1 MRSGIGLVLGGL
13 LIRIVVLV
21 LVEDLLVDLLGLVL
35 VIDGDVVG
43 VNCVVNVGNI
53 LWRLVLLTTLPL
65 CLGVV
70 IDRSEFWRLLGFLRF
85 LIRILRLVGA
95 LILRIWLGL
104 LDRHVVHGESIL
116 NGGSLHVGLLHH

>member
-1 MRSGIGLVLGGL
+1 MGLRSRIGLVLGGM

-21 LVEDLLVDLLGLVL
+21 LVEDLLVDLLGLVF

-53 LWRLVLLTTLPL
+53 LWRLVLLTTLRL

-70 IDRSEFWRLLGFLRF
+70 IDRPEFWRL
-85 LIRILRLVGA
+85 
-95 LILRIWLGL
+95 
-104 LDRHVVHGESIL
+104 
-116 NGGSLHVGLLHH
+116 